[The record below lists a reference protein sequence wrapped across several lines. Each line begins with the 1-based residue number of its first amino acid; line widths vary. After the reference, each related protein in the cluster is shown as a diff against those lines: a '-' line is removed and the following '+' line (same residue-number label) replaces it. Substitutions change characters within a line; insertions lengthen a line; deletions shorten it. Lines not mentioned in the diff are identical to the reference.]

1 MTKILHAFLMLFMLL
16 SSACSTAQMAY
27 STKDKKAIKF
37 FEEGQKAPNLALDQR
52 TGRPDY
58 ASGLAFMKKAI
69 ERDPNFWEAYVFAG
83 EFCEYMGNRPD
94 AIFYYEAALHLNPNH
109 SSSGST
115 YFFLANLLFLEGDY
129 NACLKNIEIFEKNRN
144 ANPDLLRESHKL
156 RQNCDFSIQ
165 SIAHPLRFKPINL
178 GPGVNTSAPE
188 YYPTITVD
196 GKVLLFTRRIPDE
209 RVPIYKAQEDFYYSL
224 LNDQSI
230 WTTAQAMPN
239 NINTVLNEGAP
250 TIGPDGRSLVFVAC
264 SDLSGDNDYGEN
276 RTGRGSC
283 DLFITK
289 RIGQRWTDPTNL
301 PGNINSVL
309 WESQPSLSADGK
321 TLYFIRRVSRKGEPK
336 NMDIFVSR
344 LLDNGQWSTPEV
356 LPNYINTPYVEESV
370 LIHPDGKT
378 LYFASR
384 GHVGMGGSDLYVC
397 RLTDKG
403 TWSAPMNLGYPIN
416 TQFDENS
423 LLVSA
428 DGEIAFF
435 ASDREGG
442 FGDLDIYQFELPEE
456 FRPTKTL
463 YFEGIVFDVT
473 TKKPL
478 PGKFQLIDLKTGKE
492 VVFSEADKVSGEFM
506 VSLPV
511 NREYA
516 LNVTYPGYS
525 FFSKNFNMT
534 NPEGLEAI
542 HMDVPM
548 IPITSDLPVV
558 LANVFFDLTKATLR
572 QESFVELEK
581 LLDFMTKNPS
591 MKIEISGHTD
601 TRGDDKENMK
611 LSADRA
617 KSVYDYLVSK
627 GISADRLTYKGYGE
641 SMPMI
646 SDAEISKLATEK
658 EREAA
663 HQSNR
668 RTEYRVVK

>member
-1 MTKILHAFLMLFMLL
+1 MAKIFNSVILLIMLFT
-16 SSACSTAQMAY
+16 SACSSAQMGY
-27 STKDKKAIKF
+27 STSDKKAIKY
-37 FEEGQKAPNLALDQR
+37 FEEGQQAPNLQLDMR
-52 TGRPDY
+52 TGKPDY
-58 ASGLAFMKKAI
+58 AAGLTLMNKAI
-69 ERDPNFWEAYVFAG
+69 ERDPNFWEAHVFAG
-83 EFCEYMGNRPD
+83 EFCEYLGDRPN
-94 AIFYYEAALHLNPNH
+94 AILHYQTALKINPTH
-109 SSSGST
+109 SASGST
-115 YFFLANLLFLEGDY
+115 YYYLANLQFLQGDY
-129 NACLKNIEIFEKNRN
+129 PACIKNLDVFDQYRN
-144 ANPDLLRESHKL
+144 ANPDLLRESYKL
-156 RQNCDFSIQ
+156 RQNCQFSIEAM
-165 SIAHPLRFKPINL
+165 AHPERFTPVNL
-178 GPGVNTSAPE
+178 GPGVNTSVPE

-209 RVPIYKAQEDFYYSL
+209 RVPIFKAQEDFYYSL
-224 LNDQSI
+224 IDSEGI
-230 WTTAQAMPN
+230 WTSAKPMPT
-239 NINTVLNEGAP
+239 NINTALNEGAP
-250 TIGPDGRSLVFVAC
+250 SIGPDGRSLIFVAC
-264 SDLSGDNDYGEN
+264 SDMSGDNDYGEN
-276 RTGRGSC
+276 RSGKGSC

-289 RIGQRWTDPTNL
+289 RIGQRWTDPVNL

-344 LLDNGQWSTPEV
+344 LLDNGQWSTPES

-384 GHVGMGGSDLYVC
+384 GHVGMGGSDLFVC
-397 RLTDKG
+397 RMTDKG
-403 TWSAPMNLGYPIN
+403 TWSAPENLGYPIN
-416 TQFDENS
+416 TRFDENS

-442 FGDLDIYQFELPEE
+442 FGDLDIYKFELPEE

-473 TKKPL
+473 TKAPL

-492 VVFSEADKVSGEFM
+492 VIYSEADKVTGEFM
-506 VSLPV
+506 VSLPI

-548 IPITSDLPVV
+548 VPISSDIPVE
-558 LANVFFDLTKATLR
+558 LANVFFDLKKATLR
-572 QESFVELEK
+572 QESYVELNK
-581 LLDFMTKNPS
+581 LLDFMTKNPT

-601 TRGDDKENMK
+601 TRGDDKENMT
-611 LSADRA
+611 LSSERA
-617 KSVYDYLVSK
+617 KSVYQYIISK
-627 GISADRLTYKGYGE
+627 GISADRLSYKGYGE
-641 SMPMI
+641 SKPKI
-646 SDAEISKLATEK
+646 SDAEISKLASEK

>member
-1 MTKILHAFLMLFMLL
+1 MLF
-16 SSACSTAQMAY
+16 STACSTAQMAY
-27 STKDKKAIKF
+27 STKDKKAIKY

-58 ASGLAFMKKAI
+58 AAGLVFMKKAI
-69 ERDPNFWEAYVFAG
+69 ERDPKFWEAYVFAG
-83 EFCEYMGNRPD
+83 EFCEYLGNRPQ
-94 AIFYYEAALHLNPNH
+94 AIYYYEAALHLNPNH

-129 NACLKNIEIFEKNRN
+129 NACLKNIEIFEKHRN
-144 ANPDLLRESHKL
+144 ANPDLLRESA
-156 RQNCDFSIQ
+156 RIRENCLFSIEA
-165 SIAHPLRFKPINL
+165 IKHPLQFKPLNL
-178 GPGVNTSAPE
+178 GAGVNTSAPE

-209 RVPIYKAQEDFYYSL
+209 RVPVYKAQEDFYYSL
-224 LNDQSI
+224 LNDQGI
-230 WTTAQAMPN
+230 WTSAQPMPN
-239 NINTVLNEGAP
+239 NINTLMNEGAP

-289 RIGQRWTDPTNL
+289 RIGQRWTDPSNL
-301 PGNINSVL
+301 PGNVNSGS

-336 NMDIFVSR
+336 DMDIFVSR
-344 LLDNGQWSTPEV
+344 LMDNGQWSTPER
-356 LPNYINTPYVEESV
+356 LPNYINTPFEEESV

-384 GHVGMGGSDLYVC
+384 GHIGMGGSDLYVC
-397 RLTDKG
+397 RMTDRG
-403 TWSAPMNLGYPIN
+403 TWSAPQNLGFPIN
-416 TQFDENS
+416 TRFDENS

-442 FGDLDIYQFELPEE
+442 FGDLDIYKFELPEE

-492 VVFSEADKVSGEFM
+492 VIFSEADKVSGEFM
-506 VSLPV
+506 VSLPL

-548 IPITSDLPVV
+548 TPLTSDLPVV

-572 QESFVELEK
+572 QESYVELEK
-581 LLDFMTKNPS
+581 LLDFLTKNPS

-617 KSVYDYLVSK
+617 KAVYDYLVNK
-627 GISADRLTYKGYGE
+627 GISADRLSHKGYGE
-641 SMPMI
+641 SKPMI

>member
-1 MTKILHAFLMLFMLL
+1 MAKIFNSVILLIMLFT
-16 SSACSTAQMAY
+16 SACSSAQMGY
-27 STKDKKAIKF
+27 STSDKKAIKY
-37 FEEGQKAPNLALDQR
+37 FEEGQQAPNLQLDMR
-52 TGRPDY
+52 TGKPDY
-58 ASGLAFMKKAI
+58 AAGLTLMNKAI
-69 ERDPNFWEAYVFAG
+69 ERDPNFWEAHVFAG
-83 EFCEYMGNRPD
+83 EFCEYLGDRPN
-94 AIFYYEAALHLNPNH
+94 AILHYQTALKINPTH
-109 SSSGST
+109 SASGST
-115 YFFLANLLFLEGDY
+115 YYYLANLQFLQGDY
-129 NACLKNIEIFEKNRN
+129 PACIKNLDVFDQYRN
-144 ANPDLLRESHKL
+144 ANPDLLRESYKL
-156 RQNCDFSIQ
+156 RQNCQFSIEAM
-165 SIAHPLRFKPINL
+165 AHPERFTPVNL
-178 GPGVNTSAPE
+178 GPGVNTSVPE

-209 RVPIYKAQEDFYYSL
+209 RVPIFKAQEDFYYSL
-224 LNDQSI
+224 IDSEGI
-230 WTTAQAMPN
+230 WTSAKPMPT
-239 NINTVLNEGAP
+239 NINTALNEGAP
-250 TIGPDGRSLVFVAC
+250 SIGPDGRSLIFVAC
-264 SDLSGDNDYGEN
+264 SDMSGDNDYGEN
-276 RTGRGSC
+276 RSGKGSC

-289 RIGQRWTDPTNL
+289 RIGQRWTDPVNL

-344 LLDNGQWSTPEV
+344 LLDNGQWSTPES

-384 GHVGMGGSDLYVC
+384 GHVGMGGSDLFVC
-397 RLTDKG
+397 RMTDKG
-403 TWSAPMNLGYPIN
+403 TWSAPENLGYPIN
-416 TQFDENS
+416 TRFDENS

-442 FGDLDIYQFELPEE
+442 FGDLDIYKFELPEE

-473 TKKPL
+473 TKAPL

-492 VVFSEADKVSGEFM
+492 VIYSEADKVTGEFM
-506 VSLPV
+506 VSLPI

-548 IPITSDLPVV
+548 VPISSDIPVE
-558 LANVFFDLTKATLR
+558 LANVFFDLKKATLR
-572 QESFVELEK
+572 QESYVELNK
-581 LLDFMTKNPS
+581 LLDFMTKNPT

-601 TRGDDKENMK
+601 TRGDDKENMT
-611 LSADRA
+611 LSSERA
-617 KSVYDYLVSK
+617 KSVYQYLISK
-627 GISADRLTYKGYGE
+627 GISADRLSYKGYGE
-641 SMPMI
+641 SKPKI
-646 SDAEISKLATEK
+646 SDAEISKLASEK

>member
-1 MTKILHAFLMLFMLL
+1 
-16 SSACSTAQMAY
+16 
-27 STKDKKAIKF
+27 
-37 FEEGQKAPNLALDQR
+37 
-52 TGRPDY
+52 
-58 ASGLAFMKKAI
+58 MKKAI
-69 ERDPNFWEAYVFAG
+69 ERDPKFWEAYVFAG
-83 EFCEYMGNRPD
+83 EFCEYLGNRPQ
-94 AIFYYEAALHLNPNH
+94 AIYYYEAALHLNPNH

-129 NACLKNIEIFEKNRN
+129 NACLKNIEIFEKYRN
-144 ANPDLLRESHKL
+144 ANPDLLRESA
-156 RQNCDFSIQ
+156 RIRENCLFSIEA
-165 SIAHPLRFKPINL
+165 IKHPLQFKPLNL
-178 GPGVNTSAPE
+178 GAGVNTSAPE

-209 RVPIYKAQEDFYYSL
+209 RVPVYKAQEDFYYSL
-224 LNDQSI
+224 LNDQGI
-230 WTTAQAMPN
+230 WTSAQPMPN
-239 NINTVLNEGAP
+239 NINTLMNEGAP

-289 RIGQRWTDPTNL
+289 RIGQRWTDPSNL
-301 PGNINSVL
+301 PGNVNSGS

-336 NMDIFVSR
+336 DMDIFVSR
-344 LLDNGQWSTPEV
+344 LMDNGQWSTPER
-356 LPNYINTPYVEESV
+356 LPNYINTPFEEESV

-384 GHVGMGGSDLYVC
+384 GHIGMGGSDLYVC
-397 RLTDKG
+397 RMTDRG
-403 TWSAPMNLGYPIN
+403 TWSAPQNLGFPIN
-416 TQFDENS
+416 TRFDENS

-442 FGDLDIYQFELPEE
+442 FGDLDIYKFELPEE

-492 VVFSEADKVSGEFM
+492 VIFSEADKVSGEFM
-506 VSLPV
+506 VSLPL

-548 IPITSDLPVV
+548 TPLTSDLPVV

-572 QESFVELEK
+572 QESYVELEK
-581 LLDFMTKNPS
+581 LLDFLTKNPS

-617 KSVYDYLVSK
+617 KAVYDYLVNK
-627 GISADRLTYKGYGE
+627 GISADRLSHKGYGE
-641 SMPMI
+641 SKPMI

>member
-1 MTKILHAFLMLFMLL
+1 MAKIFNSVILLIMLFT
-16 SSACSTAQMAY
+16 SACSSAQMGY
-27 STKDKKAIKF
+27 STSDKKAIKY
-37 FEEGQKAPNLALDQR
+37 FEEGQQAPNLQLDMR
-52 TGRPDY
+52 TGKPDY
-58 ASGLAFMKKAI
+58 AAGLNLMNKAI
-69 ERDPNFWEAYVFAG
+69 ERDPNFWEAHVFAG
-83 EFCEYMGNRPD
+83 EFCEYLGDRPN
-94 AIFYYEAALHLNPNH
+94 AILHYQTALKINPTH
-109 SSSGST
+109 SASGST
-115 YFFLANLLFLEGDY
+115 YYYLANLQFLQGDY
-129 NACLKNIEIFEKNRN
+129 PACIKNLDVFDQYRN
-144 ANPDLLRESHKL
+144 ANPDLLRESYKL
-156 RQNCDFSIQ
+156 RQNCQFSIEAM
-165 SIAHPLRFKPINL
+165 AHPERFTPVNL
-178 GPGVNTSAPE
+178 GPGVNTSVPE

-209 RVPIYKAQEDFYYSL
+209 RVPIFKAQEDFYYSL
-224 LNDQSI
+224 IDSEGI
-230 WTTAQAMPN
+230 WTSAKPMPT
-239 NINTVLNEGAP
+239 NINTALNEGAP
-250 TIGPDGRSLVFVAC
+250 SIGPDGRSLIFVAC
-264 SDLSGDNDYGEN
+264 SDMSGDNDYGEN
-276 RTGRGSC
+276 RSGKGSC

-289 RIGQRWTDPTNL
+289 RIGQRWTDPVNL

-344 LLDNGQWSTPEV
+344 LLDNGQWSTPES

-384 GHVGMGGSDLYVC
+384 GHVGMGGSDLFVC
-397 RLTDKG
+397 RMTDKG
-403 TWSAPMNLGYPIN
+403 TWSAPENLGYPIN
-416 TQFDENS
+416 TRFDENS

-442 FGDLDIYQFELPEE
+442 FGDLDIYKFELPEE

-473 TKKPL
+473 TKAPL

-492 VVFSEADKVSGEFM
+492 VIYSEADKVTGEFM
-506 VSLPV
+506 VSLPI

-548 IPITSDLPVV
+548 VPISSDIPVE
-558 LANVFFDLTKATLR
+558 LANVFFDLKKATLR
-572 QESFVELEK
+572 QESYVELNK
-581 LLDFMTKNPS
+581 LLDFMTKNPT

-601 TRGDDKENMK
+601 TRGDDKENMT
-611 LSADRA
+611 LSSERA
-617 KSVYDYLVSK
+617 KSVYQYLISK
-627 GISADRLTYKGYGE
+627 GISADRLSYKGYGE
-641 SMPMI
+641 SKPKI
-646 SDAEISKLATEK
+646 SDAEISKLASEK